1 MQRLST
7 SAADRPI
14 LEMQGISKYFHG
26 VAALQAVS
34 LAAFP
39 GEIHALM
46 GENGAGKSTLMKILA
61 GAYAADQGQ
70 IYIDGQLIRIDSPGE
85 ARRAGIN
92 LIYQELNVAANLTV
106 AENVFMGREYTRAG
120 VLIDR
125 LRMRQQTRDFLLNLD
140 ARFDPD
146 TPMAQLSIAERQQVE
161 IARALKENSRILILD
176 EPTAALSERET
187 EQLFKIIHRLRYQGI
202 AIIYISHR
210 MEEVY
215 ALADRV
221 SVLRDGQYVGS
232 LERQDIASDRLV
244 QMMVGR
250 RLQDFYEHK
259 VHPPLAEHAHPLLE
273 VRELTNGTKIKPTN
287 LQLFKGEILG
297 LAGLVGAGRTELARL
312 IFGADPKTGGE
323 LYLNRQ
329 KLSIANPGD
338 AIAAGIGYVPED
350 RKEQGLFLDMSAQHN
365 ITMAVLSQEGRLGL
379 LNLKALKQI
388 AAKAIEKLRIR
399 VASPILPARDL
410 SGGNQ
415 QKLLLARWLAIKPQ
429 VLILDE
435 PTRGVDIG
443 AKREIYRIISHLAA
457 QGVAILMISSELPE
471 VIGMSDRV
479 LVMRAGSIVGA
490 VGGKTES
497 AITQENIMAYA
508 TGAREALSP

>member
-1 MQRLST
+1 MRGGVAEQ
-7 SAADRPI
+7 PI

-26 VAALQAVS
+26 VPALQAVS
-34 LAAFP
+34 LAAVA
-39 GEIHALM
+39 GEVHALM

-61 GAYAADQGQ
+61 GAYVADQGQ
-70 IYIDGQLIRIDSPGE
+70 IFIDGQQRRISSPGD
-85 ARRAGIN
+85 ARRAGIS

-106 AENVFMGREYTRAG
+106 AENVFMGREHTRAG
-120 VLIDR
+120 ILIDR
-125 LRMRQQTRDFLLNLD
+125 SRMRQQSREFLQRLD
-140 ARFDPD
+140 AHFDPD
-146 TPMAQLSIAERQQVE
+146 TPMGQLSIAEQQQVE
-161 IARALKENSRILILD
+161 IARALKENSRILVLD
-176 EPTAALSERET
+176 EPTATLSERET
-187 EQLFKIIHRLRYQGI
+187 EQLFKIIDRLRQQGI

-221 SVLRDGQYVGS
+221 SVLRDGKYVGS
-232 LERQDIASDRLV
+232 LERQDISADRLV

-250 RLQDFYEHK
+250 PLQDFYEHQG
-259 VHPPLAEHAHPLLE
+259 HPPLGESARPLLE
-273 VRELTNGTKIKPTN
+273 VRGLTDGARIEPAY

-323 LYLNRQ
+323 LYFNQQRL
-329 KLSIANPGD
+329 KIANPGN

-350 RKEQGLFLDMSAQHN
+350 RKDQGLCLDMSAQHN
-365 ITMAVLSQEGRLGL
+365 ITMPVLNQGASFGL
-379 LNLKALKQI
+379 ISLKTLKQV
-388 AAKAIEKLRIR
+388 AAEAIERLRIR
-399 VASPILPARDL
+399 LASPAIPARDL

-443 AKREIYRIISHLAA
+443 AKSEIYRIISDLAA

-479 LVMRAGSIVGA
+479 LVMREGKIVGE
-490 VGGKTES
+490 VGGKTGD
-497 AITQENIMAYA
+497 AITQEAIMAYA
-508 TGAREALSP
+508 TGAKGPLFS